1 MSPKAPIGRLVPRAA
16 VGPMPAALLALLLFA
31 LPACSRLAAEAD
43 IVGSVVKVF
52 TEANGYNYQAPW
64 QLDNPD
70 SATGSA
76 SIIPGRRILTN
87 AHVVANA
94 KFIQV
99 KRAGAKDKVEAEV
112 EIVAHECDLAVLRV
126 KDAAFFEGTRPLDLG
141 PLVDLRDRVT
151 VFGFP
156 EGGEE
161 LSTTEGIVS
170 RVEVNSYTHSGA
182 RLLCGQI
189 DAAINAGNSGGPVIK
204 DGRIVGVA
212 FQAGRG
218 ESISYMVPAPVIRH
232 FLKDIEDGRYDG
244 MPSLEISV
252 QHLENPDLR
261 AERGLAAGQS
271 GVMVVSVFPG
281 SPVEGSLRPGDV
293 ILSVG
298 RKDVASDGTVEFRR
312 RERTAFSERVQ
323 ESFIGDTIEL
333 GVLRDGKPLTVAVRL
348 TAPVNA
354 TRLVPRSQYDVQPSY
369 FIVGGLVFQPLTA
382 NYLELWE
389 KGEAP
394 PDLLDAYYHGEP
406 TKDRRRVIILTSVLA
421 DELNVGYQDMIDA
434 TIVRANGRPV
444 SDLAGLVAAVEA
456 NAGPYHVFV
465 DNHGKAIVI
474 GREKAAARQ
483 EAILRRYKIDAD
495 RSPDL
500 RPRT

>member
-1 MSPKAPIGRLVPRAA
+1 MIFGS
-16 VGPMPAALLALLLFA
+16 LLFP
-31 LPACSRLAAEAD
+31 PACSRLSAGPD
-43 IVGSVVKVF
+43 IVGSIVKVF
-52 TEANGYNYQAPW
+52 SESYGYNYQAPW
-64 QLDNPD
+64 QLDSAG

-76 SIIPGRRILTN
+76 CIIAGRRILTN

-126 KDAAFFEGTRPLDLG
+126 KDASFFEGARPLDIG

-151 VFGFP
+151 VYGFP

-170 RVEVNSYTHSGA
+170 RVEVNSYAHSGA

-218 ESISYMVPAPVIRH
+218 ENISYMVPAPVIRH
-232 FLKDIEDGRYDG
+232 FLKDIEDGQYSG
-244 MPSLEISV
+244 VPSLEISV
-252 QHLENPDLR
+252 QTLENPDLR
-261 AERGLAAGQS
+261 ASRGLSSGQS
-271 GVMVVSVFPG
+271 GVLVVSVYPG
-281 SPVEGSLRPGDV
+281 SPAEGVLRPGDV
-293 ILSVG
+293 ILSVEG
-298 RKDVASDGTVEFRR
+298 KEVASDGTVEFRR
-312 RERTAFSERVQ
+312 NERTAFIERVQ
-323 ESFIGDTIEL
+323 EFFIGDTIRL
-333 GVLRDGKPLTVAVRL
+333 GVLRDGKAVTLTVKL

-369 FIVGGLVFQPLTA
+369 FVVGGLVFQRLTA

-389 KGEAP
+389 KEGAP
-394 PDLLDAYYHGEP
+394 PDLLNEYYFGEP
-406 TKDRRRVIILTSVLA
+406 TADRRNVIILSSILA
-421 DELNVGYQDMIDA
+421 DEINVGYEGADDSI
-434 TIVRANGRPV
+434 IVKANGRPL
-444 SDLAGLVAAVEA
+444 STLRDLVAAVEG
-456 NAGPYHVFV
+456 NTGPYHVFV
-465 DNHGKAIVI
+465 DDHGKEIVI
-474 GREKAAARQ
+474 GREKAAARRG
-483 EAILRRYKIDAD
+483 AILKRYQIDSD
-495 RSPDL
+495 RSADL
-500 RPRT
+500 H